1 MWVLLGLA
9 NCLANGGTGG
19 YCSVLPPLLGW
30 KKPFWR
36 DYMAYEIL
44 TPIATEEARIELK
57 SYNTTIPMGWLAIGV
72 DNIHHDVFLSP
83 KFVHASRDYLFDL
96 IRQST
101 KATYFAG
108 IELRT
113 VKGPDTAA
121 FRRLLTDFLQSALT
135 QAKYQK
141 NIEID
146 LLFRLALLK
155 FLTLEIGNQFANL
168 ILEGKEWVRQRGEH
182 FERSQQAHVI
192 KSRLAELQSAR
203 RVVVRAVGQQIAQM
217 VADAEENVISKARR
231 ALFGEDFATFYD
243 LLKNRLV
250 FLDGGKD
257 DVFFLEHYVLLGNYV
272 RDPDRF
278 EAMDE
283 LFQDFLR
290 DAGLAISQDSAYT
303 EASQAHR
310 TLMESA
316 QGMRNEIANLE
327 EQRES
332 LRKRLDRGDSF
343 LNKFLNSGD
352 PSDLK
357 ASLSDVEA
365 RLKHQEVKLEE
376 FGPQIEA
383 SKQKLEFLA
392 KDYKG
397 RLGDYLNDPDNA
409 KRLFDSTPVS
419 EGDGSLRGKLL
430 ADLLERLEQQEI
442 IYHVLASYEIRAI
455 SAEYSPPVHLQ
466 QLRKALVSKE
476 ELKRM
481 EGVLKQVPARQLSL
495 KPIEELSRKIRR
507 FSRDEKLSFVV
518 RFTGDFLRLRRDLRN
533 AEHLTTCMERINLV
547 TTEQARELSR
557 LNNRLYECVLQE
569 EAKPQQD
576 QVVSHVIIKA
586 DVRGSTKMTQ
596 DLLSRGL
603 SPASHFSLN
612 LHEPVKK
619 LLDRYSAKKVF
630 IEGDAI
636 ILAIFETEATIA
648 YARAVAKACILS
660 RQILAVCNSYNDR
673 AATTDLPAL
682 ELGIGVAFQG
692 SAPTYWTDGDSR
704 IMISKALNLSDRLS
718 GCAKLAKRMLSKQK
732 SHFSTFQFLN
742 AMEGASAEELDEF
755 LVRYNMNGIELNE
768 EGFQKLSEEIS
779 LDSVETKLEMPW
791 GKENVTLHYGEVP
804 MGESVELLVL
814 RKSLAREL
822 LPDGKIGAAS
832 SHPYYEVCTSPK
844 LYDLVAALIRTKATA
859 GTIETVR
866 A

>member
-1 MWVLLGLA
+1 MSSA
-9 NCLANGGTGG
+9 NEA
-19 YCSVLPPLLGW
+19 
-30 KKPFWR
+30 
-36 DYMAYEIL
+36 
-44 TPIATEEARIELK
+44 ARIELK
-57 SYNTTIPMGWLAIGV
+57 RYNTTIPMGSLAIGV

-83 KFVHASRDYLFDL
+83 KFVQAARDYLFDL

-101 KATYFAG
+101 KATYFPG
-108 IELRT
+108 IELRP
-113 VKGPDTAA
+113 VKALDNAA
-121 FRRLLTDFLQSALT
+121 FRKLLTDLLQSALT

-146 LLFRLALLK
+146 LLFRLGLLK
-155 FLTLEIGNQFANL
+155 FLTLEIGNQFGNL
-168 ILEGKEWVRQRGEH
+168 ILEGKEWIRERGEH

-192 KSRLAELQSAR
+192 KSRLAELQSSR
-203 RVVVRAVGQQIAQM
+203 RVVVRGVGQQIAQM
-217 VADAEENVISKARR
+217 VADAEDNVVSKARR
-231 ALFGEDFATFYD
+231 ALFGEDFAAFYD

-290 DAGLAISQDSAYT
+290 DAGVAITQDSAYT
-303 EASQAHR
+303 EATQAHR
-310 TLMESA
+310 TLMETA
-316 QGMRNEIANLE
+316 QAMRNEIANLS

-343 LNKFLNSGD
+343 LNKFLNSAD

-357 ASLSDVEA
+357 ASLGDVEA

-376 FGPQIEA
+376 FGPQSEA
-383 SKQKLEFLA
+383 AKQKLEFLT

-397 RLGDYLNDPDNA
+397 RLGDYLNDPENA

-518 RFTGDFLRLRRDLRN
+518 RFAGDFLRLRRDVRN
-533 AEHLTTCMERINLV
+533 AEHLTACLERVNLV

-586 DVRGSTKMTQ
+586 DVRGSTRMTQ

-630 IEGDAI
+630 IEGDAV
-636 ILAIFETEATIA
+636 ILAIFETESNLA

-660 RQILAVCNSYNDR
+660 RQILVVCNSYNDG
-673 AATTDLPAL
+673 ASASNLPAL
-682 ELGIGVAFQG
+682 ELGVGVAFQG

-718 GCAKLAKRMLSKQK
+718 GCAKLAKRMLAGQK
-732 SHFSTFQFLN
+732 THFSVFQFLN
-742 AMEGASAEELDEF
+742 AMEGASPEDLDEF
-755 LVRYNMNGIELNE
+755 LVRFNMNGIELNE

-779 LDSVETKLEMPW
+779 LDSIETRLEMPW

-804 MGESVELLVL
+804 LGDSVELLVL
-814 RKSLAREL
+814 RKGLARQL
-822 LPDGKIGAAS
+822 LPDGKIGVPS
-832 SHPYYEVCTSPK
+832 SHPYYEVCTSPA
-844 LYDLVAALIRTKATA
+844 LYDLVAALIRTQRAATEPA
-859 GTIETVR
+859 H
-866 A
+866 AAQ